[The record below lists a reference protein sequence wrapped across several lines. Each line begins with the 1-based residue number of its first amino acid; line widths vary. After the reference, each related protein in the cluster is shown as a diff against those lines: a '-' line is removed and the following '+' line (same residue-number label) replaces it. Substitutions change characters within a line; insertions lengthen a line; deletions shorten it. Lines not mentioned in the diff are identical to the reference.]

1 MREERDD
8 CTGETI
14 GFVVRY
20 HLIEIPNSARIRFER
35 PNSTLSGTIRYF
47 LRPNFRHID
56 EFDS

>member
-1 MREERDD
+1 MQAGRAGN
-8 CTGETI
+8 TGETMR
-14 GFVVRY
+14 FVVRD

-35 PNSTLSGTIRYF
+35 PNSTLLSTIRYF